1 MASDIG
7 RQLNL
12 IRRASSGNHAEWM
25 HERIVRS
32 IVDFEKE
39 LDGTQEIGAR
49 LISFGDKEVIHIDDV
64 GYWGPD
70 LIIFHG
76 KNVDGRPVKLLQHI
90 SQISVLLV
98 ALPTVHDEPR
108 RIGFEL
114 EKRLGKP
121 PEESA

>member
-1 MASDIG
+1 LASDIG
-7 RQLNL
+7 QQLNL

-32 IVDFEKE
+32 IVDFEKK

-49 LISFGDKEVIHIDDV
+49 LISFSDKEIIHIDDV

-76 KNVDGRPVKLLQHI
+76 KNRDGLPVKLLQHV
-90 SQISVLLV
+90 SQISILLV
-98 ALPTVHDEPR
+98 ALPKVHDLPR

-114 EKRLGKP
+114 EKSLGKP
-121 PEESA
+121 SEEGT